1 MSEQVTP
8 PESPAKPRTAVLVP
22 QKHGGALLHGPNDGH
37 GGGSTPSIVR
47 AALRESGFKRIAI
60 LEKIADDDKQ
70 NTRDR
75 IEAIKVLLEHGMRG
89 NISYDDV
96 RAAVIRTLEV
106 IQASVEPE
114 IADML
119 IRKIRPIWRTGA
131 GAAERA

>member
-1 MSEQVTP
+1 MSEPETP
-8 PESPAKPRTAVLVP
+8 PAKPRTAVLVP

-47 AALRESGFKRIAI
+47 AALRESGYKRIAI
-60 LEKIADDDKQ
+60 LERIADDEKQ

-106 IQASVEPE
+106 IQATVEPDVAE
-114 IADML
+114 TL
-119 IRKIRPIWRTGA
+119 IRKIRPIWRTNAG
-131 GAAERA
+131 GAADRA